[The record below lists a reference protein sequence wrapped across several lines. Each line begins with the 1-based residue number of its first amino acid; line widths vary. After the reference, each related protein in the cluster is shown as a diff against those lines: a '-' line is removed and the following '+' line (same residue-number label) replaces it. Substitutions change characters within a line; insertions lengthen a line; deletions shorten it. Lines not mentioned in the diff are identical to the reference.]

1 MPYARPAAPGALER
15 IETFC
20 NSARFLYG
28 EDAFTAPDSARA
40 WLRAHG
46 WPNVGDLDEPA
57 VGELVRV
64 REALRA
70 HIEGAS
76 GERAAS
82 ARGILNAH
90 ARATL
95 LPPQWRQDGEPQIPT
110 IGGTRGVTALIGSLL
125 ATLATEELAGRRPRL
140 KVCASPECRWVYYD
154 RSPGNNSTWCAMDI
168 CGARH
173 KMRAY
178 RSRRTAR

>member
-1 MPYARPAAPGALER
+1 MPYTRPSAPGALER

-28 EDAFTAPDSARA
+28 EDAFTDQDSARA
-40 WLRAHG
+40 WLRSHG
-46 WPNVGDLDEPA
+46 WAEAGDALDA
-57 VGELVRV
+57 TDLGELVRL
-64 REALRA
+64 REALRE
-70 HIEGAS
+70 HIEN
-76 GERAAS
+76 GEPAAS
-82 ARGILNAH
+82 ARAVLNDY

-95 LPPQWRQDGEPQIPT
+95 LPPQWRGDGETTIPIT
-110 IGGTRGVTALIGSLL
+110 EGATATTALVGALL
-125 ATLATEELAGRRPRL
+125 ATLTTEELAGSRPRL

-154 RSPGNNSTWCAMDI
+154 RSPGNNSIWCAMDI

-178 RSRRTAR
+178 RSRRPADD